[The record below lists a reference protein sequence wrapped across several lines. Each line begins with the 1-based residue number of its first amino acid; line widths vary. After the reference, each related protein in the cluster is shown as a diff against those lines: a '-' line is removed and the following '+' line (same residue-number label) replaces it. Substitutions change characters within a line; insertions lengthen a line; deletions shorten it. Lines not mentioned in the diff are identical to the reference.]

1 MTKPEPSSTNGLRT
15 QRKHWTFRIKSQRDF
30 WSGVLFTVLGTG
42 FAWGALDYSFGNA
55 AMPGPGY
62 FPFGLGLILAFLG
75 LLILLKSL
83 TVEVEAGDPIGR
95 IAWRPLLTIVSS
107 LAIFAASLSFLGL
120 LLALP
125 LLAFISA
132 MASEEFRW
140 REAVV
145 NACLLTL
152 GSWAI
157 FVWGLGL
164 LIPLK
169 PWFLGP

>member
-1 MTKPEPSSTNGLRT
+1 
-15 QRKHWTFRIKSQRDF
+15 
-30 WSGVLFTVLGTG
+30 LFIILGTG

-55 AMPGPGY
+55 ALPGPGY

-75 LLILLKSL
+75 LLILLGSL
-83 TVEVEAGDPIGR
+83 ATEVNEGDPVGG
-95 IAWRPLLTIVSS
+95 IAWRSLLAIVSS
-107 LAIFAASLSFLGL
+107 LAIFGVSLSWLGL
-120 LLALP
+120 FLALP
-125 LLAFISA
+125 LLALISA

-140 REAVV
+140 REAAI

-152 GSWAI
+152 GSWAV
-157 FVWGLGL
+157 FVWGLSL